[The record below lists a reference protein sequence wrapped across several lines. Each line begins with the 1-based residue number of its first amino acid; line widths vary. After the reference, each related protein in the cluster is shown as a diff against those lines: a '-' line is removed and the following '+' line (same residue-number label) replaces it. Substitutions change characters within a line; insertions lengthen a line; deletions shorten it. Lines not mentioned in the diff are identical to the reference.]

1 MARASCTHPDSSL
14 SSLHSAPTKC
24 TNSHL
29 MVPFH
34 IYCQPPRML
43 GEIWF
48 LLRCQRHSLVVLHL
62 PADTPAPPLLHYRTS
77 RELVAG

>member
-24 TNSHL
+24 THSHL

-62 PADTPAPPLLHYRTS
+62 TADTPAPPLLHYRTW